1 MAKLKIKRIEIL
13 ALIDDSKNI
22 IDYLQRKG
30 VVELTDYEENDALHK
45 LSTLQ
50 TISMFEKFLKA
61 AQSAQ
66 ETLNK
71 YVPQKKSILSTINGR
86 KELSAS
92 EYLQKVDNTDR
103 IMRKCHDINLLSK
116 RIIETASESA
126 RTQALIDTL
135 KPWLGLDIP
144 VNIKATAETAVFIGS
159 LPSEYTEESLL
170 ALFSEALPEAKK
182 IAVEVIYSSKD
193 QSCLI
198 AFCHRENSLQAEQAL
213 REAGFIRAPETSELV
228 PSEQN
233 IIYEDMLTRLSK
245 EQEKAI
251 EDIKSYKKYLEEIE
265 FLIDYTSLRLEKYES
280 LSKLS
285 ISDKTFAVCGFIP
298 ECEAQ
303 IIAEEIERNYAAA
316 VKITETDETDDP
328 PVLLKNNGF
337 TSPVESITEMYSSP
351 GNQDVDPNPV
361 MAFFYYC
368 FFGMMLSDAGYG
380 LLMVIAMLILKKK
393 VNLEEKIKK
402 TVNLFLYCGI
412 STVFWGAMFGSWF
425 GDIVQIVGKQF
436 FNKDIPSLALWF
448 EPVRDPMKLL
458 LFAFLFGIIHL
469 FVGLGVRF
477 SMLWKDG
484 KRLDAILDVI
494 PVYLLIL
501 GAAPLC
507 AGIVIPVPSLLAAIG
522 KYLALAGA
530 SFIVLTAGRSTKNI
544 LGKLG
549 GGLYGLYNIGAGYM
563 GDILSYSR
571 LLALGLSTGVV
582 ASVVNVLGTISN
594 NMLVKGIMLVFV
606 FIFGHSVNIAVNLIG
621 SYVHTNRLQYVEFF
635 SKFYEGGGKAFT
647 PLRSNTKYYRLKEET
662 NNG

>member
-1 MAKLKIKRIEIL
+1 
-13 ALIDDSKNI
+13 
-22 IDYLQRKG
+22 
-30 VVELTDYEENDALHK
+30 
-45 LSTLQ
+45 
-50 TISMFEKFLKA
+50 
-61 AQSAQ
+61 
-66 ETLNK
+66 
-71 YVPQKKSILSTINGR
+71 
-86 KELSAS
+86 
-92 EYLQKVDNTDR
+92 
-103 IMRKCHDINLLSK
+103 
-116 RIIETASESA
+116 
-126 RTQALIDTL
+126 
-135 KPWLGLDIP
+135 
-144 VNIKATAETAVFIGS
+144 
-159 LPSEYTEESLL
+159 
-170 ALFSEALPEAKK
+170 
-182 IAVEVIYSSKD
+182 
-193 QSCLI
+193 
-198 AFCHRENSLQAEQAL
+198 
-213 REAGFIRAPETSELV
+213 
-228 PSEQN
+228 
-233 IIYEDMLTRLSK
+233 
-245 EQEKAI
+245 
-251 EDIKSYKKYLEEIE
+251 
-265 FLIDYTSLRLEKYES
+265 
-280 LSKLS
+280 
-285 ISDKTFAVCGFIP
+285 
-298 ECEAQ
+298 
-303 IIAEEIERNYAAA
+303 
-316 VKITETDETDDP
+316 
-328 PVLLKNNGF
+328 
-337 TSPVESITEMYSSP
+337 
-351 GNQDVDPNPV
+351 
-361 MAFFYYC
+361 
-368 FFGMMLSDAGYG
+368 
-380 LLMVIAMLILKKK
+380 
-393 VNLEEKIKK
+393 
-402 TVNLFLYCGI
+402 
-412 STVFWGAMFGSWF
+412 MFGSWF